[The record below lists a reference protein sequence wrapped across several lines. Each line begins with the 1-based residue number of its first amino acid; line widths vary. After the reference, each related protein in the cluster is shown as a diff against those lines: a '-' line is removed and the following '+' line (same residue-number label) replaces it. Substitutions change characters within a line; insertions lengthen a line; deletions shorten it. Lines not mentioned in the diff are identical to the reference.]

1 MSNQSVSEI
10 IDSWETHDLQ
20 NLYEI
25 NLDRIYAFPM
35 ARGDLHI
42 HDNSVQWHLD
52 HHGISRQRLV
62 ETKDEQVKS
71 LMVDIEHQLRD
82 ADWLFKRTWIQIK
95 SNSLG
100 DARQDVQQLVPSE
113 HESHEAHV
121 DPSTASLLHE
131 AGDFVGDPG
140 EREEPEGFL
149 FGGRGFL

>member
-10 IDSWETHDLQ
+10 IDSWETHGLQ

-62 ETKDEQVKS
+62 ETKDEQVKD
-71 LMVDIEHQLRD
+71 LMVDIDLQVRE
-82 ADWLFKRTWIQIK
+82 I
-95 SNSLG
+95 
-100 DARQDVQQLVPSE
+100 SE
-113 HESHEAHV
+113 MAWKHIVETVIYHCDPDDSETISSEFDREV
-121 DPSTASLLHE
+121 DNHYYSMKEKFEKISE
-131 AGDFVGDPG
+131 
-140 EREEPEGFL
+140 FL
-149 FGGRGFL
+149 KE